1 MKELEKL
8 AARMR
13 AEFNRIYDGTKAVF
27 NSIRLGGKTLAQ
39 VETERN
45 TAISNSIQ
53 TEVTDKLGQVN
64 GIATLDG
71 NGQVPTSQLP
81 SSVLGG
87 MVYKGAWDASTGSY
101 PASPSAGWYY
111 IVSVAGTISGKAYT
125 VGDWMVY
132 NGTAWDRIDATS
144 DVQSVNGQTGV
155 VVLNTA
161 DIADLGTY
169 AEFLAEFES
178 GLL

>member
-8 AARMR
+8 GARLR
-13 AEFNRIYDGTKAVF
+13 AEFNKIYDGTKSVF
-27 NSIRLGGKTLAQ
+27 NALRLGGKTLATI
-39 VETERN
+39 ESERN
-45 TAISNSIQ
+45 TAINSAVQ
-53 TEVTDKLGQVN
+53 TQVTDKLGQAN

-71 NGQVPTSQLP
+71 NGQVPTAQLP
-81 SSVLGG
+81 SSVMGG
-87 MVYKGAWDASTGSY
+87 LSYQTVWDASTGSY
-101 PASPSAGWYY
+101 PGSPVKGQYW
-111 IVSVAGTISGKAYT
+111 VVNVPGTISGKAYT

-132 NGTAWDRIDATS
+132 NGSSWDKIDANA
-144 DVQSVNGQTGV
+144 DVLSVNGKVGV

-161 DIADLGTY
+161 DIPDLGTY

>member
-1 MKELEKL
+1 MNTLEQI
-8 AARMR
+8 AARLR
-13 AEFNRIYDGTKAVF
+13 AEFNKIYDGTKSVF
-27 NSIRLGGKTLAQ
+27 NSLRLGGKTLATI
-39 VETERN
+39 ESERS
-45 TAISNSIQ
+45 TAINSAIQ
-53 TEVTDKLGQVN
+53 TNVTDKLGQAN

-87 MVYKGAWDASTGSY
+87 MVYKGAWDASTANY
-101 PASPSAGWYY
+101 PSSPSAGWYY
-111 IVSVAGTISGKAYT
+111 IVSVAGTISGKVYT

-132 NGTAWDRIDATS
+132 NGTGWDKIDATA
-144 DVQSVNGQTGV
+144 DVSSVNGQTGIV
-155 VVLNTA
+155 VINTA
-161 DIADLGTY
+161 DIPDLGTY

>member
-8 AARMR
+8 AAR
-13 AEFNRIYDGTKAVF
+13 
-27 NSIRLGGKTLAQ
+27 L
-39 VETERN
+39 
-45 TAISNSIQ
+45 
-53 TEVTDKLGQVN
+53 TDKLGQAN

-87 MVYKGAWDASTGSY
+87 MVYKGAWDASSANY

-132 NGTAWDRIDATS
+132 NGTGWDKIDATA
-144 DVQSVNGQTGV
+144 DVSSVNGQTGIV
-155 VVLNTA
+155 VINTA
-161 DIADLGTY
+161 DIPGLGTY

>member
-1 MKELEKL
+1 MNTLEQI
-8 AARMR
+8 AARLR
-13 AEFNRIYDGTKAVF
+13 AEFNKIYDGTKSVF
-27 NSIRLGGKTLAQ
+27 NSLRLGGKTLATI
-39 VETERN
+39 ESERS
-45 TAISNSIQ
+45 TAINSAIQ
-53 TEVTDKLGQVN
+53 TNVTDKLGQAN

-87 MVYKGAWDASTGSY
+87 MVYKGAWDASTANY

-111 IVSVAGTISGKAYT
+111 IVSVAGTISGKAYS

-132 NGTAWDRIDATS
+132 NGTAWDRIDAT
-144 DVQSVNGQTGV
+144 DEVQSVNGKVGV
-155 VVLNTA
+155 VVLNVA
-161 DIADLGTY
+161 DIPDLGTY
-169 AEFLAEFES
+169 AEFLAEFET